1 MLQQMQTRHAA
12 PAFVCAREVV
22 PQVTEGERTEHSITQ
37 GVHYHVSIGMPV
49 QTVFVRNH
57 YTSEH

>member
-22 PQVTEGERTEHSITQ
+22 SQITEGKRTEHSITQ
-37 GVHYHVSIGMPV
+37 SVYHNISIGMPI
-49 QTVFVRNH
+49 QTALVWNR

>member
-1 MLQQMQTRHAA
+1 MQTRHAT

-22 PQVTEGERTEHSITQ
+22 SQVTEGKRTEHSIAQ
-37 GVHYHVSIGMPV
+37 GMYHNVSIGMPI
-49 QTVFVRNH
+49 QTALVRNR